1 MRSSKIHDHAKQP
14 RAVDFFSDVAQ
25 CGCRA
30 GLHCSIRN
38 PAGDGVFIVDCDSSA
53 SDAAACIHAAAVC
66 FHADHGTLVCDVA
79 GSICWR
85 ASDREVCSFSNGTA
99 RANFINDSRRV
110 KLTFKL
116 LLVVAA
122 IGSVTSLVQFVLKE
136 RRFLE
141 THAVEYDPMV
151 LNRVKGFMGHW
162 MTFSGGQ
169 LLVWCAVLPIIVLI
183 GRRWIIPLSIIGIA
197 IVFSF
202 TRGAW
207 LGAGSGIAVA
217 SFWTPRKHLIR
228 ILVPILVVGVL
239 ASPFIYHRVSMSVKG
254 ESGGDIG
261 RIKLLKV
268 GVEMVR
274 AHPLFGVGLERIP
287 VEFPKYYKG
296 NDLNTFY
303 IGHMQNDFMQIAA
316 ERGLICFAAFLWFL
330 LVLYRSLWRFVKSND
345 ETLRLTAVSAMC
357 ALTGFLVMG
366 LAEFNFGDSEPL
378 ILFLFIVSIPFGM
391 DSVLKR
397 PIPRVP

>member
-1 MRSSKIHDHAKQP
+1 MTMRDGRESWI
-14 RAVDFFSDVAQ
+14 F
-25 CGCRA
+25 
-30 GLHCSIRN
+30 GLTLLS
-38 PAGDGVFIVDCDSSA
+38 
-53 SDAAACIHAAAVC
+53 AAAALVSIAACEILLAMACLLWIVIHPRPVQLPAY
-66 FHADHGTLVCDVA
+66 TLPLLAFMLTTVLSFVM
-79 GSICWR
+79 SP
-85 ASDREVCSFSNGTA
+85 DRTVGGHQIGKFVLFPMGLLA
-99 RANFINDSRRV
+99 ANFVSDSRRF

-116 LLVVAA
+116 LLFVAA
-122 IGSVTSLVQFVLKE
+122 VGSATSVVQFVLKE

-141 THAVEYDPMV
+141 TQAVEYDPMV
-151 LNRVKGFMGHW
+151 LDRVKGFMGHW

-183 GRRWIIPLSIIGIA
+183 GRRWIIPLSMIGIA

-207 LGAGSGIAVA
+207 LGAASGIAVA
-217 SFWTPRKHLIR
+217 SFWIPRRLLIR
-228 ILVPILVVGVL
+228 VIVPILIVALL
-239 ASPFIYHRVSMSVKG
+239 ASPFIYHRVSMTVKG

-268 GVEMVR
+268 GIEMVR

-287 VEFPKYYKG
+287 IEFPNYYKG

-330 LVLYRSLWRFVKSND
+330 LALYWSIWEFVKSSD
-345 ETLRLTAVSAMC
+345 ETLRLAAVSALC

-378 ILFLFIVSIPFGM
+378 ILFLFIVSIPYGM
-391 DSVLKR
+391 HSVSNEQ
-397 PIPRVP
+397 IPRVP